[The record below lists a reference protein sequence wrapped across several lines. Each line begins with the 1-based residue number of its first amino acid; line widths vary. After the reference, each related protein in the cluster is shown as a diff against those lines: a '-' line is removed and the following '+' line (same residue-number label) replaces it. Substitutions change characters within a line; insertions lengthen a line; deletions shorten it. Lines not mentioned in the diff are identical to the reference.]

1 MTASIALLQT
11 GTTLGDYRIDGVAG
25 QGGMGVVYRATQQGL
40 GRAVALKVI
49 AAEFADDVDFRNRFT
64 SEAQLAASIDHPNV
78 VPVFGAGEVDG
89 VLYLAMRYVEGTD
102 LRSLVAAAGRLDA
115 ERAVRIV
122 WQVAGALDAAHRRGL
137 VHRDVKPPNVLIA
150 HEGDEHAYLT
160 DFGLTKHA
168 AASGGFTRTGQFVGT
183 PDFSAPE
190 QIRGEHADARAD
202 VYALGAVLFHALTGR
217 VPFPRDSELAKMYA
231 HLNDPA
237 PAASPLAPGAP
248 AGLDAVI
255 GTAMAK
261 APEERFASAGDLARA
276 AWAALQGEV
285 APAPAGSVA
294 TGEAAQQPSRVA
306 DTPAPRIP
314 SVATSSPSAPVGASG
329 VGGNGVP
336 PAGAPASLSPSGAP
350 ATSRPAGPA
359 GWPRGRRIALLV
371 ALPCLL
377 LLAAGAAAAGALGV
391 FGGEEEPE
399 PRASQPPVATA
410 TPTAEPPAQAKVT
423 TTIPVGDGPDGI
435 TADGKR
441 IFVSHAKDGTLREI
455 DANRDAVVG
464 DPVQV
469 GTNPDQIAAGKGTL
483 WVVDASSSNL
493 ARLQSEPTLQPTATI
508 PIGKDAQGISL
519 GVQLAWV
526 ANTGDD
532 TVQRIDRA
540 QAQTVGDP
548 IGVGDHPIGIHVGS
562 KVWVTNFRDGT
573 LSKID
578 IATAQVE
585 GAPLE
590 TGSGARGVTEGFGA
604 VWVSNL
610 HDDTVTRVDPS
621 TFEVEAQIPVGKEP
635 KELVAALGSVWVV
648 NSKSNTVTRIDPRTN
663 RVSGAAIP
671 VGRNPI
677 GITATKGAVW
687 VTNFADD
694 TVSAIA
700 P

>member
-1 MTASIALLQT
+1 MDT
-11 GTTLGDYRIDGVAG
+11 GAVLGGYRIDGVAG
-25 QGGMGVVYRATQQGL
+25 QGGMGVVYRATQLGL

-49 AAEFADDVDFRNRFT
+49 AAELADNVDFRNRFK

-78 VPVFGAGEVDG
+78 VPIFETGEAEG

-102 LRSLVAAAGRLDA
+102 MRAQVESAGGLDA

-150 HEGDEHAYLT
+150 NEGEEHAYLT

-168 AASGGFTRTGQFVGT
+168 AAAASAGFTRTGHFVGT
-183 PDFSAPE
+183 PDFAAPE

-237 PAASPLAPGAP
+237 PAASPLAPATP
-248 AGLDAVI
+248 VGLDVVI

-261 APEERFASAGDLARA
+261 DPDERYASAGDLARA
-276 AWAALQGEV
+276 AWAALQGDV
-285 APAPAGSVA
+285 APQAMGSVA
-294 TGEAAQQPSRVA
+294 TGEAAQAPSRVA
-306 DTPAPRIP
+306 DTPAPRTPPP
-314 SVATSSPSAPVGASG
+314 SSAAAATPPPPPPPSEP
-329 VGGNGVP
+329 GNKQ
-336 PAGAPASLSPSGAP
+336 PS
-350 ATSRPAGPA
+350 GPA

-371 ALPCLL
+371 ALPCIL
-377 LLAAGAAAAGALGV
+377 LLAVGIAAAGALGL
-391 FGGEEEPE
+391 FEGEE
-399 PRASQPPVATA
+399 SQAEGPQVTV
-410 TPTAEPPAQAKVT
+410 TPNETPDSPAQVVN
-423 TTIPVGDGPDGI
+423 TIPVGDGPDGI
-435 TADGKR
+435 AADGKR
-441 IFVSHAKDGTLREI
+441 IFVSHAKDGTLLEI
-455 DANRDAVVG
+455 DADRDEVVG
-464 DPVQV
+464 DPVPA
-469 GTNPDQIAAGKGTL
+469 GNNPDQIAAGKGTL
-483 WVVDASSSNL
+483 WVVDASGDQ
-493 ARLQSEPTLQPTATI
+493 LQRMATEPALQPTATI

-519 GVQLAWV
+519 GAQLAWV
-526 ANTGDD
+526 ANTGED

-540 QAQTVGDP
+540 QAQAVGDP
-548 IGVGDHPIGIHVGS
+548 IGVGDHPIGILVGT

-573 LSKID
+573 LSAID
-578 IATAQVE
+578 SATAQVD
-585 GAPLE
+585 GAPVQ
-590 TGSGARGVTEGFGA
+590 TGNGARGVTEGFGA

-610 HDDTVTRVDPS
+610 HDDTVTRVDAE
-621 TFEVEAQIPVGKEP
+621 TMEVEAQIPVGKEP

-648 NSKSNTVTRIDPRTN
+648 NSKSNTVTRIDPKTN
-663 RVSGAAIP
+663 RISGSPVP

-677 GITATKGAVW
+677 GITATRTALW

-694 TVSAIA
+694 TVSAIK

>member
-1 MTASIALLQT
+1 MPASSPHLEN
-11 GTTLGDYRIDGVAG
+11 GTTLGGYRIDGVAG
-25 QGGMGVVYRATQQGL
+25 KGGMGVVYRATQLGL
-40 GRAVALKVI
+40 GRVVALKVI
-49 AAEFADDVDFRNRFT
+49 AAELAGNLDFRNRFE

-78 VPVFGAGEVDG
+78 VPVFEAGEAEG

-102 LRSLVAAAGRLDA
+102 LRTLVESAGRLDA

-150 HEGDEHAYLT
+150 QEGEEHAYLT
-160 DFGLTKHA
+160 DFGLTKVA
-168 AASGGFTRTGQFVGT
+168 AASGGFTRTGHFVGT
-183 PDFSAPE
+183 PDFASPE

-202 VYALGAVLFHALTGR
+202 VYSLGAVLFHALTGR
-217 VPFPRDSELAKMYA
+217 APFPRDSELAKMYA
-231 HLNDPA
+231 HLNDAA
-237 PAASPLAPGAP
+237 PAASPLAPGIP
-248 AGLDAVI
+248 PGLDSVI

-261 APEERFASAGDLARA
+261 APEERYASAGDLARA
-276 AWAALQGEV
+276 AWAALQGDV
-285 APAPAGSVA
+285 APPPAGSVA
-294 TGEAAQQPSRVA
+294 TGDALEQPARVPG
-306 DTPAPRIP
+306 TPAPRAPSAAAPSP
-314 SVATSSPSAPVGASG
+314 SVPSPPS
-329 VGGNGVP
+329 
-336 PAGAPASLSPSGAP
+336 APASLSSAQ
-350 ATSRPAGPA
+350 ARKPAGPA

-371 ALPCLL
+371 ALPALL
-377 LLAAGAAAAGALGV
+377 LLAGAVAALGAAGV
-391 FGGEEEPE
+391 LGGEDD
-399 PRASQPPVATA
+399 PRAATPKPPAATA
-410 TPTAEPPAQAKVT
+410 TPDDAPEQAQVVQ
-423 TTIPVGDGPDGI
+423 TIPVGDGPDGI
-435 TADGKR
+435 AADGR
-441 IFVSHAKDGTLREI
+441 DVFVSHARDGTLLRI
-455 DANRDAVVG
+455 DADRDAVVG
-464 DPVQV
+464 DPVRV
-469 GTNPDQIAAGKGTL
+469 GENPDQVAAGKGTL
-483 WVVDASSSNL
+483 WVVDASSDRL
-493 ARLQSEPTLQPTATI
+493 ARLQSEPTLQQTATI
-508 PIGKDAQGISL
+508 PIGNDAQGISL

-562 KVWVTNFRDGT
+562 EVWVTNFRDGT
-573 LSKID
+573 LSRID
-578 IATAQVE
+578 IATAQVK
-585 GAPLE
+585 GAPLP
-590 TGSGARGVTEGFGA
+590 TGEGARGVTEGFGA

-610 HDDTVTRVDPS
+610 KDGTVTRVDPR

-663 RVSGAAIP
+663 RVSGAPIP

-677 GITATKGAVW
+677 GITATKGALW

>member
-1 MTASIALLQT
+1 MTAATPHLET
-11 GTTLGDYRIDGVAG
+11 GTALGGYRIDGIAG
-25 QGGMGVVYRATQQGL
+25 QGGMGVVYRATQLGL
-40 GRAVALKVI
+40 DRPVALKVI
-49 AAEFADDVDFRNRFT
+49 ASEFADNLDFRNRFK

-78 VPVFGAGEVDG
+78 VPIFEAGEADG

-102 LRSLVAAAGRLDA
+102 LRTLVDATGGLEA
-115 ERAVRIV
+115 ERAVRII

-150 HEGDEHAYLT
+150 KEGEEHAYLT

-168 AASGGFTRTGQFVGT
+168 AAIGGYTRTGQFVGT
-183 PDFSAPE
+183 PDFAAPE
-190 QIRGEHADARAD
+190 QIRGEHSDARAD

-217 VPFPRDSELAKMYA
+217 TPFPRDSELAKMYA

-237 PAASPLAPGAP
+237 PAASPLAPGVPP
-248 AGLDAVI
+248 ALDAVI

-261 APEERFASAGDLARA
+261 VPEERYASAGDVARA

-294 TGEAAQQPSRVA
+294 TGEATPQPAREP
-306 DTPAPRIP
+306 DTPAPRTP
-314 SVATSSPSAPVGASG
+314 PPATTSPSSPVGAP
-329 VGGNGVP
+329 VP
-336 PAGAPASLSPSGAP
+336 VSSSPGAPAAAG
-350 ATSRPAGPA
+350 PAGPA

-377 LLAAGAAAAGALGV
+377 LLAAGVAGLGALGV
-391 FGGEEEPE
+391 FGGDEDP
-399 PRASQPPVATA
+399 AAPPTPTATATATA
-410 TPTAEPPAQAKVT
+410 TPEPPKQATVVQ
-423 TTIPVGDGPDGI
+423 TIPVGDGPDGI
-435 TADGKR
+435 TADGKD
-441 IFVSHAKDGTLREI
+441 IFVSHARDGTLLRI
-455 DANRDAVVG
+455 DADRDAVVG

-469 GTNPDQIAAGKGTL
+469 GSNPDQIAAGKGTL
-483 WVVDASSSNL
+483 WVVDASSNHL
-493 ARLQSEPTLQPTATI
+493 ARLQSEPTLQQTATI
-508 PIGKDAQGISL
+508 PVGNDAQGISL

-526 ANTGDD
+526 ANTGDN

-540 QAQTVGDP
+540 QAETVGDP

-585 GAPLE
+585 GAPLA
-590 TGSGARGVTEGFGA
+590 TGDGARGVTEGFGA

-610 HDDTVTRVDPS
+610 HDDTVTRVDPD
-621 TFEVEAQIPVGKEP
+621 TFTVEEQIPVGKEP
-635 KELVAALGSVWVV
+635 KELVAAFGSVWVV
-648 NSKSNTVTRIDPRTN
+648 NSKSNTVTRIDPKTN
-663 RVSGAAIP
+663 RVSGAPIP

-677 GITATKGAVW
+677 GITAARRALW